1 MASSI
6 FFRTI
11 AAVADGRILMNNS
24 RWARPIGFTWNK
36 IRIGVRWQVAGSTNI
51 IGTPRMV
58 IGVCAGSAAIYGDA
72 SVGHFVGTR
81 QNEPTWTITGG
92 NRYLVN
98 GNTWECF
105 KRIGVADTAG
115 SGSLGLNAVQ
125 WGIGPN
131 AATPTANR
139 SVFILDITKGSPY
152 TLQIM
157 LGWNNSD
164 SGGAAPTD
172 VSRASFLQ
180 TMMQSTPTLAQHRAG
195 TARTLTVNEATNGT
209 LDHVNMHWNQA
220 GHIMEICDW
229 AIGKIS

>member
-1 MASSI
+1 
-6 FFRTI
+6 
-11 AAVADGRILMNNS
+11 MNNS
-24 RWARPIGFTWNK
+24 RWARPIGFSWSK
-36 IRIGVRWQVAGSTNI
+36 IRIGVRWQVDGSTNI
-51 IGTPRMV
+51 TGTPRMV
-58 IGVCAGSAAIYGDA
+58 IGVCSGSSNIYGDA
-72 SVGHFVGTR
+72 TTTHFVGTR

-98 GNTWECF
+98 GNTWECL
-105 KRIGVADTAG
+105 KRVGTTDTAG

-139 SVFILDITKGSPY
+139 SVFILDITKGSPNF

-157 LGWNNSD
+157 LGWNNTD

-172 VSRASFLQ
+172 VSKENFLQ
-180 TMMQSTPTLAQHRAG
+180 NMMESTPVRAQHRAG
-195 TARTLTVNEATNGT
+195 TARTLAVDESTNGT
-209 LDHVNMHWNQA
+209 LDHINMHWNQS

-229 AIGKIS
+229 AIAKLA